1 VSIEREPILSTPLD
15 RRGLLAAT
23 AAFVIWGLMPLY
35 WHLLKSVPSLQII
48 AHRILWSAVLVAGWL
63 YWRQG
68 RGWLRA
74 TLHHPR
80 AAGMLALS
88 GMFIAFNWG
97 LYIWAVNA
105 GHVVETS
112 LGYFINPLLNVVLGV
127 ALLGERLN
135 RVQWLSVAIAAAGV
149 LWLTFNYGSFP
160 WIAIALACSFGVYGL
175 IRKIVA
181 VPPVQGLGVE
191 SLYLVLPAVAFL
203 LWSEINGQ
211 GGFATAQSAR
221 GWGMTVAG
229 LLVFGG
235 ALTAV
240 PLIAFADAVQ
250 RPVLDGRPHAIHRAD
265 PATALWRQRTHDRI
279 RPTDCPGDLRRGRTA
294 ALATADECAGEL
306 IAAVS
311 CPAARHRSMLSL
323 PKPVAS
329 LRLTGIRSAGCI
341 TRNACADPARG
352 GSRRRTARRTAPS
365 GRG

>member
-1 VSIEREPILSTPLD
+1 MQAFSLNAGPALSAPRA
-15 RRGLLAAT
+15 RRGRLAAT
-23 AAFVIWGLMPLY
+23 TAFVIWGLMPLY

-63 YWRQG
+63 SWRHG

-74 TLHHPR
+74 TLQHPR

-112 LGYFINPLLNVVLGV
+112 LGYFINHLLNVVLGV

-203 LWSEINGQ
+203 LWSELNGQ
-211 GGFATAQSAR
+211 GGFATAQSAG
-221 GWGMTVAG
+221 GWGMTVVG

-240 PLIAFADAVQ
+240 PLIAFADAVRRIPFSMVGLMQ
-250 RPVLDGRPHAIHRAD
+250 YIAPTLQLLCGVLVFGEPFGSERMIGF
-265 PATALWRQRTHDRI
+265 ALIWI
-279 RPTDCPGDLRRGRTA
+279 
-294 ALATADECAGEL
+294 ALA
-306 IAAVS
+306 IFAAEG
-311 CPAARHRSMLSL
+311 L
-323 PKPVAS
+323 
-329 LRLTGIRSAGCI
+329 LR
-341 TRNACADPARG
+341 
-352 GSRRRTARRTAPS
+352 SRRQASSLTR
-365 GRG
+365 